1 MNTSE
6 KPLQVAMERRKSSG
20 RRVSFAAQAHVRLFE
35 TDVQEEDDEEAE
47 IAKTL
52 AMFAPVS
59 DQTDRNI
66 FDLSIAENSEF
77 ASKNSFEIN
86 LTGSPKVDNN
96 TTPQKHQPSN
106 YLSSLFIST
115 PTFSLGTRIGST
127 TPLLDKAIQEA
138 RQMSN
143 SEPSTPIKHPDI
155 VLAPPSTT
163 KSVRST
169 MFDTTMEQ
177 TMDMS
182 IDQSEQELDQEES
195 MNFGANIS
203 NEMEHMLTP
212 KAEKTA
218 TVDFPKLTPKRLT
231 TPRAISSNS
240 AINSPWT
247 DENNTKLKTQSKYR
261 DSIAPFFQVDNNSDL
276 ESPIGKA
283 DVFSSSAN
291 EMVNSSPVA
300 SEKTANKPAKNK
312 NKRRKPR
319 DTIGNFFPDLESPM
333 AAKPNRDTIA
343 NFFPPTDS
351 PIIQQKKRD
360 TIANFFPSQDLTD
373 ADSSFDSNQSLVL
386 TSNKSQSDSPMDLDS
401 TGSITEGDHFDK
413 ELAKLRS
420 AHSQM
425 EAVTDDVLSSSPQKR
440 MKVRDSITPF
450 FHTQMTSDSSILE
463 ESMVLDESQDLTEN
477 HFFEPEVHLKP
488 KPLSTN
494 KQHPLAKSNSGS
506 SESSVYPKSLS
517 GSSLESLESSLG
529 ATDNLESS
537 MVLESTDP
545 ELASSQ
551 LSLNAISP
559 VNPIKKEDVLQEHQL
574 VTPKKSSRR
583 KSVLPEGFS
592 PRSSPRLRS
601 VGKSVSK
608 STTVTPMRRAVASKM
623 LASATKAQKLKTSD
637 AEDTPQASSSAM
649 VNPLSESEQLES
661 SKTDD
666 SPLVKKQSVSEKR
679 NSSRKSI
686 GGSLQKSLQIDD
698 SASETEGV
706 SITEAD
712 IVEKTDCLPVDLPE
726 SAEDIGSDLMDEQ
739 HLSIMDTSMVKEGVD
754 TFEIV
759 DLTQFLVATNI
770 QFQTFPP
777 PAEFNLNALSGM
789 GCQELVTT
797 IGDLEVT
804 IEKFKEEIAE
814 TTPLLFEEFAQG
826 TETDKDELMVN
837 LRHSKLFCYQAA
849 KSDWYSWKS
858 ELLLR
863 IQGNMDQ
870 FHEDLQADSSLLSPI
885 LLQSQKLQ
893 NESEEYNTFL
903 SSELKKYK
911 TKEKF
916 LQLKAQLE
924 EKRKTS
930 LDTKSKLESIK
941 NRCEELKVK
950 IQKSEKTCS
959 ELVVFDPSELTSLRS
974 NFSLLLMLHSL
985 RPLELG
991 PVKQTWVYD
1000 DMVQITFT
1008 KHGETFGTKSQL
1020 HFAEDYKKASF
1031 LTGKHSEAQQL
1042 CTELLEPMSD
1052 LLKVMDKE
1060 FGAQVSMAKMKT
1072 VIRTFAMNCES
1083 VKLMQRDVK
1092 IAEKYTSSAIRWLS
1106 GDSKCHDS
1114 LFTFNTTFFSLE
1126 KQLHLN
1132 CNVRFKLQSGI
1143 LIYPFGLYDIQLE
1156 TTYGTLPLDRLQA
1169 ELRKVEVGFGL
1180 INRLCECIKQFV
1192 DRSVV

>member
-86 LTGSPKVDNN
+86 LTGSPKLDNN

-231 TPRAISSNS
+231 TPRAISSSS
-240 AINSPWT
+240 AINSPWN

-360 TIANFFPSQDLTD
+360 TIANFFPPQDLTD

-545 ELASSQ
+545 DESIEFSMGSDHMTSTPTKSDTYELASSQ

-623 LASATKAQKLKTSD
+623 LASATKAQKFKTSD

-649 VNPLSESEQLES
+649 VNPLSESEKLES

-698 SASETEGV
+698 SASETEGL

-712 IVEKTDCLPVDLPE
+712 VVEKTDCLPVDLPE

-739 HLSIMDTSMVKEGVD
+739 HLSIMDTSMVKEGAD

-777 PAEFNLNALSGM
+777 AAEFNLNALSANCSTLVEVVQNNLDSFYNDCFFK

-911 TKEKF
+911 TNHEMKLKVISEAKENLTNEAVQRREKF

-1042 CTELLEPMSD
+1042 CTELLEP
-1052 LLKVMDKE
+1052 VM
-1060 FGAQVSMAKMKT
+1060 
-1072 VIRTFAMNCES
+1072 N
-1083 VKLMQRDVK
+1083 
-1092 IAEKYTSSAIRWLS
+1092 
-1106 GDSKCHDS
+1106 
-1114 LFTFNTTFFSLE
+1114 N
-1126 KQLHLN
+1126 HL
-1132 CNVRFKLQSGI
+1132 
-1143 LIYPFGLYDIQLE
+1143 
-1156 TTYGTLPLDRLQA
+1156 TLD
-1169 ELRKVEVGFGL
+1169 VGFTKSDGQ
-1180 INRLCECIKQFV
+1180 RVWCSSQYG
-1192 DRSVV
+1192 